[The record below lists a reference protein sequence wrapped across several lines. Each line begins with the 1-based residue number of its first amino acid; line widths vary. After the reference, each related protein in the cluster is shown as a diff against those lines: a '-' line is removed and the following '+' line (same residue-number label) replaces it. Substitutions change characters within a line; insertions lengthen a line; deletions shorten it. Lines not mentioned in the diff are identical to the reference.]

1 MNTDNHIVSY
11 LFYHMGGVMSDQILR
26 CIDGAQDVRHLHL
39 KKVETAHV
47 G

>member
-1 MNTDNHIVSY
+1 
-11 LFYHMGGVMSDQILR
+11 MSDQILR
-26 CIDGAQDVRHLHL
+26 CIDGAQDVRHLDL